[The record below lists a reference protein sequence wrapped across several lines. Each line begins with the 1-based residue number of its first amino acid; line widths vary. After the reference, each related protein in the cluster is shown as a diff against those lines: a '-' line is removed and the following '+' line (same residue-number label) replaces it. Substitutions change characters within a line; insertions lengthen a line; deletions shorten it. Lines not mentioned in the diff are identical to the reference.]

1 MSSHKKPLIHRAA
14 DRLRPTRIIRN
25 EMMLDLRFAAAL
37 LLLVAAKI
45 LIALMSVLGVAAL
58 IVAAVL
64 ALTGLTIWCWRP
76 TVPRAYIPFEH
87 YEWDERVWLPR
98 PAGPPVL
105 RYRWD
110 AAAAEP
116 LRGDEDEF
124 DCLRCARRVKRPGHL
139 EVTRCRC
146 GTVYGVAGAGLYVRW
161 ARGRRP
167 QDQERVWKLN

>member
-1 MSSHKKPLIHRAA
+1 MSSHKNPLIHRAA

-25 EMMLDLRFAAAL
+25 ETMLDLRFAAAL
-37 LLLVAAKI
+37 LLLLAAKM
-45 LIALMSVLGVAAL
+45 LIALMSILGVAAL

-87 YEWDERVWLPR
+87 YEWDERLWPPP

-105 RYRWD
+105 RYHWD
-110 AAAAEP
+110 GVAPEP
-116 LRGDEDEF
+116 DTAF
-124 DCLRCARRVKRPGHL
+124 DCLCCPRRVARPVHL

-146 GTVYGVAGAGLYVRW
+146 GAVYGVSGTGLYVR
-161 ARGRRP
+161 RP
-167 QDQERVWKLN
+167 AAGIEQPRSNNHVG

>member
-1 MSSHKKPLIHRAA
+1 MKSELLNRVT
-14 DRLRPTRIIRN
+14 DRLRPTRIIRD
-25 EMMLDLRFAAAL
+25 ERMLDLRFAAAM
-37 LLLVAAKI
+37 LLVLAAKI
-45 LIALMSVLGVAAL
+45 LIALIGVLGIAAVAAAGGL
-58 IVAAVL
+58 ML
-64 ALTGLTIWCWRP
+64 AGLVVWCWRP
-76 TVPRAYIPFEH
+76 SGVQSYIPFEH

-161 ARGRRP
+161 ARGR
-167 QDQERVWKLN
+167 DSG

>member
-1 MSSHKKPLIHRAA
+1 MKSEFLNRVA

-25 EMMLDLRFAAAL
+25 ETMLDLRFAAAL

-64 ALTGLTIWCWRP
+64 ALGGLVVWCWRP
-76 TVPRAYIPFEH
+76 SGSRAYIPFEH
-87 YEWDERVWLPR
+87 YEWDEQVWPPR
-98 PAGPPVL
+98 PAGPPAL

-110 AAAAEP
+110 SVAAEP
-116 LRGDEDEF
+116 DTDF
-124 DCLRCARRVKRPGHL
+124 DCLCCARRVKRPAHL

-146 GTVYGVAGAGLYVRW
+146 GAVYGVAGAGLYARW
-161 ARGRRP
+161 ATVASDDTGHAPRRFS
-167 QDQERVWKLN
+167 DGIE